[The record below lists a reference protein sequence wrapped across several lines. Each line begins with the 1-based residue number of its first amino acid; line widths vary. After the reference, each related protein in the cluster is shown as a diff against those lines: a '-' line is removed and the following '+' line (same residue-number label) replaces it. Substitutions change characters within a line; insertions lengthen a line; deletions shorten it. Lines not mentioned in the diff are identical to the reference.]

1 MPRDDRP
8 ASRTRIPW
16 RAGDGA
22 ARTTVLASSRRT
34 GGGPS
39 GAAAAGGTAA
49 RDGTASRLLSQVAAG
64 DEAAFA
70 DLFRL
75 LSPRVLGLVRR
86 VVRDQAQAEE
96 IVQEVF
102 VEVWRTATRFE
113 PGRGSAETWV
123 TMLAHRRAV
132 DRVRAEQARSERQ
145 TRVARQEP
153 VTDSAPEILVLDEI
167 GTELDTRR
175 VRAAL
180 AGLTRLQ
187 REAIELAFYGGYT
200 YPQVASVLDV
210 PLGTIKTRIRDG
222 LIRLRDQLEVRA

>member
-1 MPRDDRP
+1 VL
-8 ASRTRIPW
+8 
-16 RAGDGA
+16 DG
-22 ARTTVLASSRRT
+22 TRT
-34 GGGPS
+34 GDAPP
-39 GAAAAGGTAA
+39 
-49 RDGTASRLLSQVAAG
+49 DASRLLARVAQG

-70 DLFRL
+70 ELFRL

-96 IVQEVF
+96 ITQEVF
-102 VEVWRTATRFE
+102 VEVWRTATRYE

-132 DRVRAEQARSERQ
+132 DRVRSEQARTDRQ
-145 TRVARQEP
+145 VRAAVAVP
-153 VTDSAPEILVLDEI
+153 VAESTPEVVVLDGI
-167 GTELDTRR
+167 GSELDSRR

-180 AGLTRLQ
+180 DGLTGRQ

-200 YPQVASVLDV
+200 YPQVARALDV

-222 LIRLRDQLEVRA
+222 LIRLRSQLEVMA